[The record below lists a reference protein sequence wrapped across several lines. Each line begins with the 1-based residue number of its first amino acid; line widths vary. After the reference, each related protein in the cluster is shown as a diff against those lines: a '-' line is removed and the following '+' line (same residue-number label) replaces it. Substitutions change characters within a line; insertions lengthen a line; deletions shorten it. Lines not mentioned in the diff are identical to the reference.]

1 MTMRR
6 WSSDSVSSAFMILAR
21 SSVRA
26 AASSGDSSP
35 GFWSGSTRSQ
45 SSSGTR
51 SVPNARPWAPRERPR
66 SAATFITMR

>member
-1 MTMRR
+1 MTIFR
-6 WSSDSVSSAFMILAR
+6 WSSDSVASACMILPR

-26 AASSGDSSP
+26 AASSGVSSP
-35 GFWSGSTRSQ
+35 GFWSLSTRSQ

-66 SAATFITMR
+66 SAATFMTIR